1 MNNITENLSDNI
13 AFRLCAS
20 KDRSSDE
27 FEVLR
32 YGVFAFLHMCMAAV
46 LTIIFGMLT
55 NTIFQIAIIS
65 LIAGLMK
72 RNSGG
77 IHCSSPN
84 RCIVT
89 GIIIS
94 YIFALIGKNLISI
107 NLEILYLLSIII
119 LIHSFIIIYK
129 KCPVPSENKPLK
141 KEATRKKLRKNAF
154 YIYFIC
160 VILFIFNILLNLSNF
175 DYSLNSLALC
185 AILGIYMQILSLTT
199 IGSNFILFID
209 KVLLKLKI

>member
-1 MNNITENLSDNI
+1 MNNITENLSDKI
-13 AFRLCAS
+13 AFRLCES
-20 KDRSSDE
+20 KDKSSDE
-27 FEVLR
+27 FEVLK
-32 YGVFAFLHMCMAAV
+32 YGVFAFLHICMAV
-46 LTIIFGMLT
+46 ILTIIFGILT
-55 NTIFQIAIIS
+55 NTLFQIATIS
-65 LIAGLMK
+65 LVAGLMK

-84 RCIVT
+84 RCLVT

-94 YIFALIGKNLISI
+94 YIFALIGKNLINI
-107 NLEILYLLSIII
+107 KLEVLYLLSIII

-141 KEATRKKLRKNAF
+141 KEATRKKLIKNAF
-154 YIYFIC
+154 SIYFIC
-160 VILFIFNILLNLSNF
+160 TILFILNILLSLSNF

-185 AILGIYMQILSLTT
+185 AILGLYMQTLSLTT

-209 KVLLKLKI
+209 KVLLKLKV